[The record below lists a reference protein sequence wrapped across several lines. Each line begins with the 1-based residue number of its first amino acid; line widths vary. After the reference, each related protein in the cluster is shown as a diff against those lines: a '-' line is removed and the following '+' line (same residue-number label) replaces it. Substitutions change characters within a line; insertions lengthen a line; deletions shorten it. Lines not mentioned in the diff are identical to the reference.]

1 MSCIMSMKLAQR
13 LATSLGFGSRSAVS
27 MKKITVLI
35 ELDVKKLSDIDAL
48 QDMIEEALAE
58 ALDQDEEVSIKVTA
72 EFAKGRHQQH
82 S

>member
-1 MSCIMSMKLAQR
+1 MR
-13 LATSLGFGSRSAVS
+13 
-27 MKKITVLI
+27 KITVLI

-48 QDMIEEALAE
+48 QDMIEEALSE

-72 EFAKGRHQQH
+72 EFSKRQHQQH

>member
-1 MSCIMSMKLAQR
+1 
-13 LATSLGFGSRSAVS
+13 

-35 ELDVKKLSDIDAL
+35 ELDVTKLSDIDAL

-72 EFAKGRHQQH
+72 EFSRGQHQQH

>member
-1 MSCIMSMKLAQR
+1 
-13 LATSLGFGSRSAVS
+13 

-35 ELDVKKLSDIDAL
+35 ELDVKKLSDIDEL

-72 EFAKGRHQQH
+72 EFSRVQHQQH